1 MVEYNEMDLDTLRK
15 LYRHMLTARH
25 MDLVEQSYT
34 SRGEAF
40 FHVSGAGH
48 EATVALHPYLT
59 EADWLHCHY
68 RDKALMLARGITP
81 RMFFLSLFNKD
92 ESHSRGRQMNAHM
105 SAPELNVLSIVG
117 PVGNSALQAV
127 GVAQSIRDQPERP
140 FVLCALGEGT
150 TQEGE
155 VIEAIGQ
162 AVRAQAPVLFVV
174 QDNAYAIST
183 RTPGQTFY
191 SYPGGEA
198 PDFYGITIER
208 IDGRDLVGSLQA
220 FAPIVRGIRADR
232 KPRIVVFSVERL
244 HNHTNADDQRIYRT
258 AEEITTAGATGDPL
272 LRTRQ
277 VLIDRGITEEELH
290 REEEEIIAFLKA
302 EARRAQRSPEPQPF
316 PDAKAPVPDSLLARD
331 SEYRGSGETQLT
343 MLEAI
348 RAVLEHRMGMDDR
361 ITLFGEDLEDPKGD
375 VFGITR
381 GLSKLYPGRVVNSAL
396 SESLILG
403 VSIGRALAGGRPV
416 AFLQFAD
423 FLPIAY
429 NQIFA
434 ELGSMFWRT
443 DGGWQVPVIVMVTAG
458 GYRPGLGPFHAST
471 LEALATHTP
480 GVDVFMP
487 STAGDAA
494 GLLNAAFE
502 SQRPTIFFY
511 PKNQLNDRAVAT
523 SRDMARH
530 LVPLGTA
537 RYVRRGDDLTIV
549 AYGNT
554 VPLAAHAARTLHENG
569 VEAEVIDLRSL
580 FPWDSDLVVES
591 VERTGHLLVTHEDNH
606 TAGFGAEVVATVAER
621 SRRAPIVRRVTRPD
635 TYVPCNFGNQLE
647 ILPSYRGIL
656 ETAVDMIGGSVIW
669 KTTDLTDSGFYD
681 VEAIGSSPS
690 DESVTM
696 VEWKVAP
703 GDIVTEGDLLAE
715 VEADKAAAELTAP
728 VGGTVAEL
736 LIKTGDTVAVGTP
749 IVRIRTA
756 ADEPEHIKPQTR
768 ETPGEP
774 VISGLDRQ
782 RTVGHGY
789 PGGPQPE
796 DATLSADATAGNG
809 DVRSVEIGRM
819 RASSRPV
826 QSPCLIR
833 TVAATRGSRIVSNA
847 DITSMSPEWDP
858 ISIRKRTGIG
868 SRPWVQ
874 EGETVLSLAVD
885 AAEKALKASAVDP
898 RSINVII
905 FATGTPSSTTPSM
918 AALLQYELTREVGE
932 FQCAAYD
939 INAACSGYIYGLQQ
953 AYDYLSNAP
962 THRVLLVTSEV
973 LSPRLNMRDAGTAP
987 IFADAAT
994 ATVLIGREDETVDL
1008 AVAEVLRP
1016 VVSAHGESGDALRV
1030 PQDSQM
1036 PVLMDGPKV
1045 YLEAVKA
1052 MMSTLSSAAEAE
1064 GIRVEGL
1071 DLYVPHQANQRII
1084 NAIRQRMK
1092 LPEEKMYS
1100 NIAEN
1105 GNTSSSTIPLCLAE
1119 LLPKTQDR
1127 PTRDG
1132 DSAHDPNDTSVA
1144 DVSPGRIWGL
1154 TAFGGG
1160 FTYGAALLRVR

>member
-1 MVEYNEMDLDTLRK
+1 MAEHRKHGMNTLRE

-25 MDLVEQSYT
+25 MDLIEQSYT

-48 EATVALHPYLT
+48 EATVALYPYLQD
-59 EADWLHCHY
+59 ADWLHCHY

-81 RMFFLSLFNKD
+81 YMFFLSLFNKD

-105 SAPELNVLSIVG
+105 SAPELNILSIVG
-117 PVGNSALQAV
+117 PVGNSALQAA
-127 GVAQSIRDQPERP
+127 GVAEAIRDRPERP

-162 AVRAQAPVLFVV
+162 TVRSGAPVLFVV
-174 QDNAYAIST
+174 QDNAFAIST
-183 RTPGQTFY
+183 RTPGRTFY
-191 SYPGGEA
+191 SYPDNKAQVKEA
-198 PDFYGITIER
+198 QEFYGIPITR
-208 IDGRDLVGSLQA
+208 IDGRDLSGALQA
-220 FAPIVRGIRADR
+220 FSPVVQGIRADR

-244 HNHTNADDQRIYRT
+244 HNHTNADDQRVYRT
-258 AEEITTAGATGDPL
+258 AEEITSAGATGDPV
-272 LRTRQ
+272 LRARRSLVEQ
-277 VLIDRGITEEELH
+277 GVPEAELD
-290 REEEEIIAFLKA
+290 REEEEIVGFLKA
-302 EARRAQRSPEPQPF
+302 EAQRAQRSPEPYPF
-316 PDAKAPVPDSLLARD
+316 PDAKAPVPATLLARD
-331 SEYRGSGETQLT
+331 SEYRGSGEPELT

-348 RAVLEHRMGMDDR
+348 RAVLQHRMAQDER
-361 ITLFGEDLEDPKGD
+361 VTLFGEDLEDPKGD

-381 GLSKLYPGRVVNSAL
+381 GLSKLYPGRVLNSAL

-471 LEALATHTP
+471 LEALVTHTP

-502 SQRPTIFFY
+502 SKRPTIFFY
-511 PKNQLNDRAVAT
+511 PKNQLNDRTVAT
-523 SRDMARH
+523 SGDIERH
-530 LVPLGTA
+530 LIPLGTA
-537 RYVRRGDDLTIV
+537 RRILHGNDLTIV

-554 VPLAAHAARTLHENG
+554 VPLACRAAETLLREG

-580 FPWDSDLVVES
+580 SPWDSDLVLES
-591 VERTGHLLVTHEDNH
+591 VERTGRLIVTHEDNH
-606 TAGFGAEVVATVAER
+606 TNGFGAEIVATVAER
-621 SRRAPIVRRVTRPD
+621 SRRTVIARRVTRPD

-647 ILPSYRGIL
+647 ILPSYRRIL
-656 ETAVDMIGGSVIW
+656 ETAVDMLGGSVYW
-669 KTTDLTDSGFYD
+669 KQTDTAGTGVYD

-703 GDIVTEGDLLAE
+703 GDPVAEGDLLAE

-728 VGGTVAEL
+728 VNGTVAEL
-736 LIKTGDTVAVGTP
+736 LIGIGDTVAVGTP
-749 IVRIRTA
+749 IVRIKTA
-756 ADEPEHIKPQTR
+756 VDEPEHVKPQTR
-768 ETPGEP
+768 EMAGEP
-774 VISGLDRQ
+774 VISGFDR
-782 RTVGHGY
+782 RREGASGGMTEWHARDAVKTVGTAETFGI
-789 PGGPQPE
+789 
-796 DATLSADATAGNG
+796 ADAVGT
-809 DVRSVEIGRM
+809 VRPNQGV
-819 RASSRPV
+819 
-826 QSPCLIR
+826 CLVR
-833 TVAATRGSRIVSNA
+833 TVAGRRGSRQVSNEE
-847 DITSMSPEWDP
+847 ITAMSPEWDP
-858 ISIRKRTGIG
+858 DSIRKRTGIG
-868 SRPWVQ
+868 SRPWIR

-885 AAEKALKASAVDP
+885 AARMALKSAGFDP
-898 RSINVII
+898 RSIDMII

-918 AALLQYELTREVGE
+918 AALLQYELAREAGE
-932 FQCAAYD
+932 FHCAAYD
-939 INAACSGYIYGLQQ
+939 INAACSGYIYGLHQ

-962 THRVLLVTSEV
+962 AHRVLLVTSEV
-973 LSPRLNMRDAGTAP
+973 LSPRLNMHDAGTAP

-994 ATVLIGREDETVDL
+994 ATVLVGRAEETADQ

-1016 VVSAHGESGDALRV
+1016 VVSAHGESGEALRV
-1030 PQDSQM
+1030 PQESDL

-1052 MMSTLSSAAEAE
+1052 MMGTLTSAAEA
-1064 GIRVEGL
+1064 GGVRVDGL

-1119 LLPKTQDR
+1119 LLPGGT
-1127 PTRDG
+1127 DG
-1132 DSAHDPNDTSVA
+1132 GGTTSGSDTTDSPVS
-1144 DVSPGRIWGL
+1144 SPGRIWGL

-1160 FTYGAALLRVR
+1160 FTYGAALLKVR